1 MEKLTLSLSQP
12 IATGRTADIHAWQEG
27 LVLKL
32 FHDWFELENIEYEAR
47 IARAVHASR
56 LPVPAVGEIIRV
68 NGRNGLVYQRVD
80 GDSMWDRLSHNPWR
94 VFRYARRT
102 AELHA
107 EMHNRTILVDLPS
120 QRKRLVNKIHDAKPL
135 PEHLRSRA
143 LAALERLPDG
153 DRLCHGDFH
162 PGNILTTG
170 QADTIIDWIDASC
183 GNPVADVAR
192 TTILLLGAAD
202 RQIQGSFRRTIVRI
216 FHSAYLRH
224 YFKLNPS
231 GREEYNRWLPVIAA
245 ARLSENISEL
255 EGWLIARAENGLQ
268 RG

>member
-1 MEKLTLSLSQP
+1 MENMTLSLSQP
-12 IATGRTADIHAWQEG
+12 IATGRTAEIHAWREG
-27 LVLKL
+27 QVLKL
-32 FHDWFELENIEYEAR
+32 FHDWFNLENIEYEAR
-47 IARAVHASR
+47 IARAVHASG

-68 NGRNGLVYQRVD
+68 NGRNGLLYQRVD
-80 GDSMWDRLSHNPWR
+80 GDSMWGRLSRYPWR
-94 VFRYARRT
+94 VFHYARRT

-107 EMHNRTILVDLPS
+107 EMHNRTVQVDLPS
-120 QRKRLVNKIHDAKPL
+120 QRLRLVNKINDAKTL

-143 LAALERLPDG
+143 LTTLESLPDG
-153 DRLCHGDFH
+153 DRICHGDFH

-170 QADTIIDWIDASC
+170 QTETIIDWIDASC

-202 RQIQGSFRRTIVRI
+202 RQIQGSLRRTIVRI

-224 YFKLNPS
+224 YFKLNPG

-245 ARLSENISEL
+245 ARLSENILEL
-255 EGWLIARAENGLQ
+255 EGWLIARAEKGLLA
-268 RG
+268 G